1 MKRLFLCVMAA
12 GALLAAPSC
21 IKNDEPAGIE
31 QMRKGKAEL
40 LKAEALVQQA
50 EAKIREAE
58 AEVQKAYA
66 AQEAAVARMREAEA
80 QLKELEVE
88 MQQARNEEERA
99 RIAQNMARI
108 ESETALAAETARQA
122 LLAAQAQTARA
133 EAEYE
138 QSMAQ
143 LQVWVM
149 ENGAESVYA
158 RQLTK
163 VIGKMGEIRLEI
175 AGIQKQIADATTGL
189 YDTTVDEKA
198 WVREQER
205 SIAMQEQSIALYNDA
220 IAYWSALSKA
230 NEVKWGEEL
239 EALKAKREAAYPV
252 YVDLKKAYDE
262 AEAAHT
268 QMQQEISDKRTAFYT
283 EHDRKAEATR
293 QEFAEKLEAVRKPAT
308 GQFVLTIPASEEFRL
323 AYGHIF
329 VNSGWMQDDEAE
341 AFVYNESENSVYAA
355 DIARMLLSD
364 DDNGEAQAG
373 MIYEL
378 RRSLFTPTDLANA
391 EQKLASLKQDAERAE
406 AAHEEDAEA
415 FDKALKAFRGAAAAY
430 KFDWTRTRQQTLQ
443 DDIRAQW
450 AEFLA
455 IGAPTE
461 AQKKAIA
468 TAVAGYIEVR
478 DSFEE
483 GFDEQ
488 IVAGETKTLLSAL
501 IVKNFEEYVMGANR
515 PIVEEKI
522 NAYMDYTDPATV
534 TAKLAAAA
542 DKAYGIGA
550 LLLHRIEAEDCY
562 KGSNRLLNPI
572 KEVYMVGGGSW
583 GYMFDCVD
591 GSFGGLI
598 EAGRIAAAFEAR
610 IGCQEELE
618 GVIAAAEKYFE
629 QYDAIAEGVEQA
641 VEKLLGEQKDAEKA
655 LEAEVKA
662 FDESMKADEKK
673 LQQAGY
679 AAIDARAAM
688 EAAHEEYMLYE
699 ADIRRVEGY
708 IGMGAGN
715 DENGEWI
722 EFVAG
727 DIEEYVEQLTDTV
740 AEKND
745 RLEKT
750 KNLLKTYEE
759 TGFTDEILSEQ
770 LAHIQARIDNLREQL
785 ADARSR
791 FDALAAQKD
800 ELVALMKNE

>member
-1 MKRLFLCVMAA
+1 
-12 GALLAAPSC
+12 
-21 IKNDEPAGIE
+21 
-31 QMRKGKAEL
+31 MR
-40 LKAEALVQQA
+40 
-50 EAKIREAE
+50 
-58 AEVQKAYA
+58 
-66 AQEAAVARMREAEA
+66 
-80 QLKELEVE
+80 
-88 MQQARNEEERA
+88 
-99 RIAQNMARI
+99 
-108 ESETALAAETARQA
+108 
-122 LLAAQAQTARA
+122 
-133 EAEYE
+133 
-138 QSMAQ
+138 
-143 LQVWVM
+143 
-149 ENGAESVYA
+149 
-158 RQLTK
+158 
-163 VIGKMGEIRLEI
+163 
-175 AGIQKQIADATTGL
+175 DA
-189 YDTTVDEKA
+189 
-198 WVREQER
+198 
-205 SIAMQEQSIALYNDA
+205 
-220 IAYWSALSKA
+220 
-230 NEVKWGEEL
+230 
-239 EALKAKREAAYPV
+239 
-252 YVDLKKAYDE
+252 
-262 AEAAHT
+262 
-268 QMQQEISDKRTAFYT
+268 
-283 EHDRKAEATR
+283 
-293 QEFAEKLEAVRKPAT
+293 
-308 GQFVLTIPASEEFRL
+308 
-323 AYGHIF
+323 
-329 VNSGWMQDDEAE
+329 
-341 AFVYNESENSVYAA
+341 
-355 DIARMLLSD
+355 
-364 DDNGEAQAG
+364 
-373 MIYEL
+373 
-378 RRSLFTPTDLANA
+378 
-391 EQKLASLKQDAERAE
+391 
-406 AAHEEDAEA
+406 
-415 FDKALKAFRGAAAAY
+415 
-430 KFDWTRTRQQTLQ
+430 
-443 DDIRAQW
+443 
-450 AEFLA
+450 
-455 IGAPTE
+455 
-461 AQKKAIA
+461 
-468 TAVAGYIEVR
+468 
-478 DSFEE
+478 FEE